1 MQLLS
6 SLNSRNGIMSRYITV
21 LDSEFICILWFL
33 IRSLTDTLNILNSS
47 IVIDCVLI
55 LAIVD
60 VKSIV

>member
-1 MQLLS
+1 MQLLG
-6 SLNSRNGIMSRYITV
+6 SLNSRNGIMSRRITV

>member
-6 SLNSRNGIMSRYITV
+6 SLNSRNGIMSRRITV

>member
-1 MQLLS
+1 MQLLG
-6 SLNSRNGIMSRYITV
+6 SLNSRNGIMSRRITV

-33 IRSLTDTLNILNSS
+33 IRSLTDTFNILNSS

>member
-6 SLNSRNGIMSRYITV
+6 SLNSRNGIMSRRITV
-21 LDSEFICILWFL
+21 LDSEFICILWVL

>member
-6 SLNSRNGIMSRYITV
+6 SLNSRNGIMSRHITV

>member
-6 SLNSRNGIMSRYITV
+6 SLNSRNGIMSRRITV
-21 LDSEFICILWFL
+21 LDSEFICILRFL

>member
-1 MQLLS
+1 
-6 SLNSRNGIMSRYITV
+6 MSRHITV
-21 LDSEFICILWFL
+21 LDNEFICIFWFL